1 MREIVIAGAVRTAQA
16 KLGGAL
22 KDLTNQKLGEVILR
36 GLLERA
42 HLDSK
47 AVEEVIFGCVG
58 QQSDAHNVAR
68 VIALMAG
75 IPQSVPAFT
84 VNRNCASGMQ
94 AIVSAAQMVLTGEA
108 DLVAAGGVEVMSS
121 VPFVNRDL
129 RFGKKLR
136 DSKMVDAL
144 WEGLRDP
151 VSGLMMGETAEVLAD
166 EFKIG
171 RSEQDAFALESHQ
184 KAVQAMR
191 SGRFKAEI
199 LPVIFP
205 PRSKREKTPEVF
217 AEDESPDPAL
227 TLQALQG
234 YPPVFKEQ
242 GTVTAG
248 NSCPISDG
256 AAAVLVTH
264 RGKAEELDLPVLATL
279 RSWAFS
285 GVDPRRM
292 GIGPVDSTRKAL
304 RKLKLTIKDIK
315 LAEINEAFA
324 AQCLAVERE
333 LAIDRSIVNVNGG
346 AIALGHPVGATGVRI
361 VVTLLHEMKRRGAGL
376 GLAGLCVGGGQG
388 ASLIFERNES

>member
-1 MREIVIAGAVRTAQA
+1 MKEIVIAGAVRTPQA

-36 GLLERA
+36 GLLERTR
-42 HLDSK
+42 LDPK
-47 AVEEVIFGCVG
+47 ALEEVIFGCVG
-58 QQSDAHNVAR
+58 QQSDAQNVAR

-75 IPQSVPAFT
+75 VPQPIPAFT

-94 AIVSAAQMVLTGEA
+94 AIVSAAQMILAGDA

-121 VPFVNRDL
+121 APFVNRDL

-136 DSKMVDAL
+136 DSKMVDSL

-151 VSGLMMGETAEVLAD
+151 ISGILMGETAEVLAE

-171 RSEQDAFALESHQ
+171 RSEQDEYALRSHA
-184 KAVQAMR
+184 KAAQAAR
-191 SGRFKAEI
+191 SGTWKAEI
-199 LPVIFP
+199 FPVILP
-205 PRSKREKTPEVF
+205 PKSKGDKSPVIF
-217 AEDESPDPAL
+217 AEDEGPNPLL
-227 TLQALQG
+227 TLRELQG
-234 YPPVFKEQ
+234 YPPVFNKER

-256 AAAVLVTH
+256 AAAVLVAS
-264 RGKAEELDLPVLATL
+264 RSKAEELGLPVLATL

-292 GIGPVDSTRKAL
+292 GVGPVDSTLKAL
-304 RKLKLTIKDIK
+304 QKAKLTMKDIK

-324 AQCLAVERE
+324 AQILAVTRS
-333 LAIDRSIVNVNGG
+333 LAIDHEMVNVNGG
-346 AIALGHPVGATGVRI
+346 GIALGHPVGATGARI
-361 VVTLLHEMKRRGAGL
+361 VVTLLHEMKRRDVRL

-388 ASLIFERNES
+388 GTLIFERK

>member
-1 MREIVIAGAVRTAQA
+1 MKEIVIAGAVRTAQA

-22 KDLTNQKLGEVILR
+22 RDLTNQKLGEVILR

-42 HLDSK
+42 HLDPK
-47 AVEEVIFGCVG
+47 AVDEVIFGCVG

-68 VIALMAG
+68 VMALMAG

-94 AIVSAAQMVLTGEA
+94 AIVSAAQMVLAGDA
-108 DLVAAGGVEVMSS
+108 DLVAAGGVEVMSA

-136 DSKMVDAL
+136 DSKMIDSL

-151 VSGLMMGETAEVLAD
+151 VSGMMMGETAEALAE
-166 EFKIG
+166 EFKIS
-171 RSEQDAFALESHQ
+171 RSEQDEFALGSHQ
-184 KAVQAMR
+184 KAAQAVR

-199 LPVIFP
+199 LPVIFSP
-205 PRSKREKTPEVF
+205 KSKRDKTPAVF
-217 AEDESPDPAL
+217 VDDESPNPAL
-227 TLQALQG
+227 TLQELQG
-234 YPPVFKEQ
+234 YPSVFKEQ

-264 RGKAEELDLPVLATL
+264 RGKAEELGLPVLATL

-292 GIGPVDSTRKAL
+292 GIGPVDSTQKAL
-304 RKLKLTIKDIK
+304 QKAKLSMKDIK
-315 LAEINEAFA
+315 LAELNEAFA
-324 AQCLAVERE
+324 AQCLAVV
-333 LAIDRSIVNVNGG
+333 RSLGLDGEVVNVNGG
-346 AIALGHPVGATGVRI
+346 AIALGHPVGATGTRI
-361 VVTLLHEMKRRGAGL
+361 VVTLLHEMKRRGVSL

-388 ASLIFERNES
+388 GTLVFEQK

>member
-1 MREIVIAGAVRTAQA
+1 MKEIVIAGAVRTAQA

-36 GLLERA
+36 GLLERT
-42 HLDSK
+42 HLDPK
-47 AVEEVIFGCVG
+47 AIDEVIFGCVG

-75 IPQSVPAFT
+75 LPQSVPAFT

-108 DLVAAGGVEVMSS
+108 EVVAAGGVEVMSS

-136 DSKMVDAL
+136 DSKMIDSL

-151 VSGLMMGETAEVLAD
+151 VSGMMMGETAEVLAE
-166 EFKIG
+166 EFKIR
-171 RSEQDAFALESHQ
+171 RSEQDAFAIESHQ
-184 KAVQAMR
+184 KAAQAVR
-191 SGRFKAEI
+191 SGKFKAEI
-199 LPVIFP
+199 LPVILP
-205 PRSKREKTPEVF
+205 PKSKRDKTQPVF
-217 AEDESPDPAL
+217 IDDDGPNPSL
-227 TLQALQG
+227 TLQELQG

-248 NSCPISDG
+248 NSCSISDG
-256 AAAVLVTH
+256 AAAVLVTY
-264 RGKAEELDLPVLATL
+264 RDKAEELGLPVLATL

-304 RKLKLTIKDIK
+304 QKAKLALKDIK

-324 AQCLAVERE
+324 AQSLAVARE
-333 LAIDRSIVNVNGG
+333 LSIDREILNVNGG
-346 AIALGHPVGATGVRI
+346 AIALGHPVGATGARI
-361 VVTLLHEMKRRGAGL
+361 VVTLLHEMKRRGVAL
-376 GLAGLCVGGGQG
+376 GIAGLCVGGGQG
-388 ASLIFERNES
+388 GTLIFEHA

>member
-1 MREIVIAGAVRTAQA
+1 MKEIVIAGAVRTAQA

-36 GLLERA
+36 GLLERT
-42 HLDSK
+42 HLNPQ
-47 AVEEVIFGCVG
+47 AVDEVIFGCVG
-58 QQSDAHNVAR
+58 QQSDAPNVAR

-75 IPQSVPAFT
+75 IPQSTPAFT

-94 AIVSAAQMVLTGEA
+94 AIVSAAQMVLAGDA
-108 DLVAAGGVEVMSS
+108 DIVAAGGVEVMSS
-121 VPFVNRDL
+121 APFVNRDL

-136 DSKMVDAL
+136 DSKMIDSL

-151 VSGLMMGETAEVLAD
+151 VSGMMMGETAEVLAE
-166 EFKIG
+166 EFKIS
-171 RSEQDAFALESHQ
+171 RSEQDEFAFESHQ
-184 KAVQAMR
+184 RAAQAVR
-191 SGRFKAEI
+191 SGKFKAEI

-205 PRSKREKTPEVF
+205 PRSKRDKTPEVF
-217 AEDESPDPAL
+217 VDDESPNPAL
-227 TLQALQG
+227 TLQELQG

-256 AAAVLVTH
+256 AAALLVTH
-264 RGKAEELDLPVLATL
+264 RGKAEELGLPVLATL

-304 RKLKLTIKDIK
+304 QKAKLAMKDIK

-324 AQCLAVERE
+324 VQCLVVARS
-333 LAIDRSIVNVNGG
+333 LAIDNEVVNVNGG

-361 VVTLLHEMKRRGAGL
+361 VVTLLHEMKRRGVSL
-376 GLAGLCVGGGQG
+376 GFAGLCVGGGQG
-388 ASLIFERNES
+388 GTLIFEQK

>member
-1 MREIVIAGAVRTAQA
+1 MKEIVIAGAVRTPQA
-16 KLGGAL
+16 KLGGAF

-36 GLLERA
+36 GLLERT
-42 HLDSK
+42 HLDPK
-47 AVEEVIFGCVG
+47 DVDEVIFGCVG

-84 VNRNCASGMQ
+84 VNRNCSSGMQ
-94 AIVSAAQMVLTGEA
+94 AIVSAAQMVLAGDA

-121 VPFVNRDL
+121 APFVNRDL

-136 DSKMVDAL
+136 DSKMIDSL

-151 VSGLMMGETAEVLAD
+151 VSGLMMGETAEVLAE
-166 EFKIG
+166 EFGIS
-171 RSEQDAFALESHQ
+171 RSEQDAFALESHKRACQ
-184 KAVQAMR
+184 AVS
-191 SGRFKAEI
+191 SGKFKAEI
-199 LPVIFP
+199 FPVILP
-205 PRSKREKTPEVF
+205 PKSKRDKAPTVF
-217 AEDESPDPAL
+217 GDDEGPNPSL
-227 TLQALQG
+227 TLQELQG

-264 RGKAEELDLPVLATL
+264 RSKAEELGLPVLATL
-279 RSWAFS
+279 RSWGFS

-292 GIGPVDSTRKAL
+292 GIGPVNSSLKAL
-304 RKLKLTIKDIK
+304 QRAKLVMKDIQ

-324 AQCLAVERE
+324 AQSLAVARS
-333 LAIDRSIVNVNGG
+333 LALDNEIVNVNGG

-361 VVTLLHEMKRRGAGL
+361 VVTLLHEMKRRGVRL

-388 ASLIFERNES
+388 GTLILEQK

>member
-1 MREIVIAGAVRTAQA
+1 MKEIVIAGAVRTAQA

-22 KDLTNQKLGEVILR
+22 RDLTNQKLGEVILR
-36 GLLERA
+36 GLLERT
-42 HLDSK
+42 HLDPR
-47 AVEEVIFGCVG
+47 AVDEVIFGCVG

-94 AIVSAAQMVLTGEA
+94 AIVSAAQMILAGDA
-108 DLVAAGGVEVMSS
+108 DVVAAGGVEVMSS

-129 RFGKKLR
+129 RFGKRLR
-136 DSKMVDAL
+136 DSKMIDSL

-151 VSGLMMGETAEVLAD
+151 VSGMMMGETAEILAE
-166 EFKIG
+166 EFKIS
-171 RSEQDAFALESHQ
+171 RSEQDEFAFESHQ
-184 KAVQAMR
+184 RASQAVR
-191 SGRFKAEI
+191 SGKFKAEI

-205 PRSKREKTPEVF
+205 PRSKKDKTPKIFVD
-217 AEDESPDPAL
+217 DESPNSAL
-227 TLQALQG
+227 TLQELQDC
-234 YPPVFKEQ
+234 PPLFKEQ

-256 AAAVLVTH
+256 AAVVLVTH
-264 RGKAEELDLPVLATL
+264 RGKAEELGIPVLATL

-304 RKLKLTIKDIK
+304 QKAKLALEDIK

-324 AQCLAVERE
+324 AQCLAVVRS
-333 LAIDRSIVNVNGG
+333 LAIDNEIVNANGG
-346 AIALGHPVGATGVRI
+346 AIALGHPVGATGVRM
-361 VVTLLHEMKRRGAGL
+361 VVTLLHEMKRRGISL
-376 GLAGLCVGGGQG
+376 GIAGLCVGGGQG
-388 ASLIFERNES
+388 GTLIFEQK

>member
-1 MREIVIAGAVRTAQA
+1 MKEIVIAGAVRTAQA

-36 GLLERA
+36 GLLERT
-42 HLDSK
+42 HLDPQ
-47 AVEEVIFGCVG
+47 AVDEVIFGCVG

-75 IPQSVPAFT
+75 IPQSTPAFT

-94 AIVSAAQMVLTGEA
+94 AIVSAAQMVLAGDA
-108 DLVAAGGVEVMSS
+108 DIVAAGGVEVMSS
-121 VPFVNRDL
+121 APFVNRDL

-136 DSKMVDAL
+136 DSKMIDSL

-151 VSGLMMGETAEVLAD
+151 VSGMMMGETAEVLAE
-166 EFKIG
+166 EFKIS
-171 RSEQDAFALESHQ
+171 RSEQDEFAFKSHQ
-184 KAVQAMR
+184 RAIQAVR
-191 SGRFKAEI
+191 SGKFKAEI

-205 PRSKREKTPEVF
+205 PRSKRDKIPEVF
-217 AEDESPDPAL
+217 VDDESPNPAL
-227 TLQALQG
+227 TLQELQG

-256 AAAVLVTH
+256 AAALLVTH
-264 RGKAEELDLPVLATL
+264 RGKAEELGLPVLATL

-304 RKLKLTIKDIK
+304 QKAKLAMKDIK

-324 AQCLAVERE
+324 VQCLAVARS
-333 LAIDRSIVNVNGG
+333 LAIDNEVVNVNGG

-361 VVTLLHEMKRRGAGL
+361 VVTLLHEMKRRGVSL
-376 GLAGLCVGGGQG
+376 GFAGLCVGGGQG
-388 ASLIFERNES
+388 GTLIFEQK

>member
-1 MREIVIAGAVRTAQA
+1 MKEIVIAGAVRTAQA

-36 GLLERA
+36 GLLERT
-42 HLDSK
+42 HLDPR
-47 AVEEVIFGCVG
+47 AVDEVIFGCVG

-94 AIVSAAQMVLTGEA
+94 AIVSAAQMILAGDA
-108 DLVAAGGVEVMSS
+108 DVVAAGGVEVMSS

-136 DSKMVDAL
+136 DSKMIDSL

-151 VSGLMMGETAEVLAD
+151 VFGMMMGETAEVLAE
-166 EFKIG
+166 EFGIN
-171 RSEQDAFALESHQ
+171 RSEQDEFAFKSHQ
-184 KAVQAMR
+184 KAAQAVR
-191 SGRFKAEI
+191 SGKFKAEI

-205 PRSKREKTPEVF
+205 PRSKKDKTPEIFVD
-217 AEDESPDPAL
+217 DESPNPAL
-227 TLQALQG
+227 TLQELQG

-264 RGKAEELDLPVLATL
+264 RDKAEELGLPVLATL

-304 RKLKLTIKDIK
+304 QKAKLAAKDIK
-315 LAEINEAFA
+315 LVEINEAFA
-324 AQCLAVERE
+324 AQCLAVVRL
-333 LAIDRSIVNVNGG
+333 LAIDNEVVNVNGG

-361 VVTLLHEMKRRGAGL
+361 VVTLLHEMKRRGVSL

-388 ASLIFERNES
+388 GTLIFEQE